1 MTNDVQTIK
10 KDRLR
15 YTKDSFSS
23 TMAILA
29 IVFDCLYF
37 VSIYQSDVGTFY
49 YNWLI
54 GISIV
59 YNLIFLLAAF
69 LASESVKNRRTGY
82 SGILVVLGVIQ
93 IARIFILPAKAH
105 AATVIVNGVEMAVMD
120 DKQYLYCVACLV
132 VSAVCCIIAAVVSAK
147 NNKTLADY
155 MKTIETK
162 AA

>member
-1 MTNDVQTIK
+1 MTQDIQNIK

-15 YTKDSFSS
+15 FTKDSFPA
-23 TMAILA
+23 TLVILA

-37 VSIYQSDVGTFY
+37 VSIYQSDVANFY

-54 GISIV
+54 GVSIV

-69 LASESVKNRRTGY
+69 LASESVKNRKTGY

-93 IARIFILPAKAH
+93 IARIFILPAQAH
-105 AATVIVNGVEMAVMD
+105 AATVLVNGVETVVMG

-132 VSAVCCIIAAVVSAK
+132 ISAVCCIVAAVVSAK
-147 NNKTLADY
+147 NNKILADY
-155 MKTIETK
+155 MKTIDNK

>member
-1 MTNDVQTIK
+1 MSMDVQTIK

-15 YTKDSFSS
+15 FTKDKFP
-23 TMAILA
+23 ANLLLLA

-37 VSIYQSDVGTFY
+37 VSIYQSDVGTFF

-54 GISIV
+54 GVSII
-59 YNLIFLLAAF
+59 YNLVFLLAAF
-69 LASESVKNRRTGY
+69 LGSESVKNRKPGYTGV
-82 SGILVVLGVIQ
+82 LLALGVGQ
-93 IARIFILPAKAH
+93 IIRVFILPAKAH
-105 AATVIVNGVEMAVMD
+105 AATVLVNGVEIVVMGNG
-120 DKQYLYCVACLV
+120 QYLYCIACLII
-132 VSAVCCIIAAVVSAK
+132 SAVCCVAAALISAK

>member
-1 MTNDVQTIK
+1 MSMDVQTIK

-15 YTKDSFSS
+15 FTKDSFPA
-23 TMAILA
+23 TLVILA

-54 GISIV
+54 GVSII
-59 YNLIFLLAAF
+59 YNLVFLLAAF
-69 LASESVKNRRTGY
+69 LGSESVKNRRPGY
-82 SGILVVLGVIQ
+82 SGVLILLGLGQ

-105 AATVIVNGVEMAVMD
+105 AATILVNGVEIAVMGNG
-120 DKQYLYCVACLV
+120 QYLYCVSCLV
-132 VSAVCCIIAAVVSAK
+132 ISAVCCVVAALISSK
-147 NNKTLADY
+147 NNKILADY